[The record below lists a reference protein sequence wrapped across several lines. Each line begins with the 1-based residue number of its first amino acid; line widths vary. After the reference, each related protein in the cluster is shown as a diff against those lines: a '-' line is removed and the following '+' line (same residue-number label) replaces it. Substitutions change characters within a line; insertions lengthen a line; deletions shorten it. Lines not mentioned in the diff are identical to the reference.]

1 MKQSD
6 KLILGT
12 VQIGLDYGINNRQGK
27 VRLEDSLSI
36 LNEAYTAGIRT
47 LDSAEVYGNAHNIIG
62 KHHEQNPNQVFNV
75 ITKIPANA
83 DADTIGGKVQKYL
96 DELGVNQLNTLMFHS
111 FDSYKSN
118 PEMKGLLLDLK
129 SDGLFSYLGVSVY
142 TNQEIEAIIT
152 DDEIDLIQL
161 PFNLLDNYSHR
172 GELLEKAKRKGKII
186 HTRSVFLQG
195 LFFMNPEEEHPIVA
209 QLKKELTAIRQL
221 SKSNQ
226 ISVVDL
232 ALGYCFAQNHLD
244 QVLIGVDSISQLKEN
259 LKALKNP
266 IPNELIKQIDKLL
279 VEDKNLLNPSLW
291 N

>member
-172 GELLEKAKRKGKII
+172 GELLERAKEKGKII
-186 HTRSVFLQG
+186 HTRSAFLQG
-195 LFFMNPEEEHPIVA
+195 LFFKDPDEDHPIVA
-209 QLKKELTAIRQL
+209 QLKKELIVIKQL
-221 SKSNQ
+221 SNLNQ
-226 ISVVDL
+226 VPVVDL
-232 ALGYCFAQNHLD
+232 SLGYCLAQDHID
-244 QVLIGVDSISQLKEN
+244 QVLIGVDSVSQLRKN

-266 IPNELIKQIDKLL
+266 IPSELYDRINKIV
-279 VEDKNLLNPSLW
+279 VEDRNLLNPSLW

>member
-1 MKQSD
+1 MKSAN

-12 VQIGLDYGINNRQGK
+12 VQMGLSYGVNNTKGK
-27 VRLEDSLSI
+27 ISTEDSFDI

-47 LDSAEVYGNAHNIIG
+47 LDTAELYGGAHGIVG
-62 KHHEQNPNQVFNV
+62 KYHKNYPNKTFNV
-75 ITKIPANA
+75 ITKIPAKTSSKN
-83 DADTIGGKVQKYL
+83 IKSKIFNYL
-96 DELGVNQLNTLMFHS
+96 NELGVEKLNTLMFHS

-172 GELLEKAKRKGKII
+172 GELLERAKRKGKII
-186 HTRSVFLQG
+186 HTRSAFLQG
-195 LFFMNPEEEHPIVA
+195 LFFKDPNEDHPIVS
-209 QLKKELTAIRQL
+209 QLRKELSVIKKQSQL
-221 SKSNQ
+221 YEISISN
-226 ISVVDL
+226 L
-232 ALGYCFAQNHLD
+232 ALCYCLAQDHID
-244 QVLIGVDSISQLKEN
+244 QVLIGVDSVSQLNEN